1 MCIRDRRSIPFNTAY
16 KYSAK
21 DFGAQG
27 CYVVGAP
34 DVLAGARAGEF
45 ADKLTPLL
53 AEGRRVL
60 LLAKYNAA
68 LPNPPAALDAAQLEF
83 LALLPVQNRIRA
95 SAPKTFRYF
104 AKQGVAVKVISGDDP
119 QAVSHVAA
127 TAAVSYTHLGGG
139 GLRVF
144 LRGLGLAGG
153 GQRQQVK
160 QGVARYQN
168 VEVFDRCV

>member
-1 MCIRDRRSIPFNTAY
+1 MFARCSVPFNTAY

-34 DVLAGARAGEF
+34 DVLAGVRAGEF
-45 ADKLTPLL
+45 ADKLAPLL
-53 AEGRRVL
+53 AQGRRVL

-68 LPNPPAALDAAQLEF
+68 LPDPPAALDPAQLEF
-83 LALLPVQNRIRA
+83 LALLPLQNRIREN
-95 SAPKTFRYF
+95 APKTFRYF

-127 TAAVSYTHLGGG
+127 NAGIAGAERWVDAAT
-139 GLRVF
+139 LRSEQA
-144 LRGLGLAGG
+144 LA
-153 GQRQQVK
+153 RPPK
-160 QGVARYQN
+160 NARSLA
-168 VEVFDRCV
+168 V